1 MLLASTRFASRTR
14 TAPPPLQHRWRV
26 LPYIERMAD
35 RTKLHICAIS
45 PLSSG
50 RPTSPT
56 RRTQRPSSG
65 AAGTGASVG
74 AATGAKRGTDTSLVC
89 ATVAHESVLKS
100 TATHGEPGAVIARC
114 SASLGQKNDCFV
126 RCAVPRDGG
135 EPVHRACRARVAHA
149 AYRTGAG
156 SGMVRRPIALAMP
169 RTKNGFDRPRSR
181 KATKAR
187 SAPPRL
193 RSRRALAPG

>member
-14 TAPPPLQHRWRV
+14 TAPPPLASLTVYR
-26 LPYIERMAD
+26 EDGGSNKTA
-35 RTKLHICAIS
+35 CAIS

-114 SASLGQKNDCFV
+114 SAWGKRMTALCVVLSHVMEESQCT
-126 RCAVPRDGG
+126 
-135 EPVHRACRARVAHA
+135 EPAGHESPMLRTAPGSHRALH
-149 AYRTGAG
+149 
-156 SGMVRRPIALAMP
+156 PIRCNCKTAVFTPSFAFQDLY
-169 RTKNGFDRPRSR
+169 
-181 KATKAR
+181 
-187 SAPPRL
+187 
-193 RSRRALAPG
+193 